1 MFSAGKFF
9 YCRRTCRR
17 FTLIELLIVIAIIA
31 ILAAMLLPALSRA
44 RDRGKASRCNGSL
57 RQIMLAGIQYSN
69 DNRGILMYLWD
80 SEWWVYNLFEGKY
93 LPQQVL
99 FCSDAPLLHP
109 ELAWRWFTSYG
120 MMNVQSS
127 NWYYQNNVSSSS
139 PTLGNFYQKGTGGQA
154 VVLFQRM
161 KASVDRITDD
171 RFSPE
176 PFARLDLVFREG
188 EEEFFSF
195 SGVHG
200 TELPGLG
207 LSSMNSPGDGS
218 AGSDSALSFADNPDS
233 RPARVLRPDEFNSR
247 DGNRINNLQMFPFSI

>member
-93 LPQQVL
+93 LPQSVL

-109 ELAWRWFTSYG
+109 ELAWRWYTSYG
-120 MMNVQSS
+120 MMNVQSP
-127 NWYYQNNVSSSS
+127 NWYYQNNVSSSA
-139 PTLGNFYQKGTGGQA
+139 PTLGNFYQKGTDGQA

-161 KASVDRITDD
+161 K
-171 RFSPE
+171 
-176 PFARLDLVFREG
+176 
-188 EEEFFSF
+188 
-195 SGVHG
+195 
-200 TELPGLG
+200 
-207 LSSMNSPGDGS
+207 
-218 AGSDSALSFADNPDS
+218 
-233 RPARVLRPDEFNSR
+233 RPARIHLFGETRRSGNTDGMPAQGIWTYHPREAIEKGGLAICHGGGRLAFADGHTEEQTVAKLVNEWKFYILIVDGKIQPSGVAMPWPWVL
-247 DGNRINNLQMFPFSI
+247 

>member
-1 MFSAGKFF
+1 MFSAGNFF
-9 YCRRTCRR
+9 CCRRTFRR

-31 ILAAMLLPALSRA
+31 VLAAMLLPALSRA

-69 DNRGILMYLWD
+69 DNRGILMYQWD

-93 LPQQVL
+93 LPQPVL

-161 KASVDRITDD
+161 K
-171 RFSPE
+171 
-176 PFARLDLVFREG
+176 
-188 EEEFFSF
+188 
-195 SGVHG
+195 
-200 TELPGLG
+200 
-207 LSSMNSPGDGS
+207 
-218 AGSDSALSFADNPDS
+218 
-233 RPARVLRPDEFNSR
+233 RPARIHLFGETRRSGNTDGMPAPGIWTYHPREAIEEGGLAICHGGGRLAFADGHTEEQTVAELVNEWKFDLLIVDGEIQHSGVAMPWPWVL
-247 DGNRINNLQMFPFSI
+247 